1 MLSPDTEHV
10 SSAVVQVSPP
20 GVEVTVYEF
29 VPTEATHATV
39 ARPSAPMA
47 VTPVG
52 ASGGNTTASGIAAV
66 VADEGAEVP
75 EEFVAVTLNV

>member
-1 MLSPDTEHV
+1 M
-10 SSAVVQVSPP
+10 VQVSPP

-39 ARPSAPMA
+39 ARPAAATA

-52 ASGGNTTASGIAAV
+52 AKGINTTASGMATV
-66 VADEGAEVP
+66 VAEEGR
-75 EEFVAVTLNV
+75 